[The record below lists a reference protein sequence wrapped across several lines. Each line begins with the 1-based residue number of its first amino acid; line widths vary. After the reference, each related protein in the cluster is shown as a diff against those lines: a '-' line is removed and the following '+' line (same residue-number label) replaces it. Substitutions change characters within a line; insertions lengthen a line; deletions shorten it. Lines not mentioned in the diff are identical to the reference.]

1 MDQILRPVLHFDR
14 FALDLT
20 RGYLRIDDRDIE
32 LPPKPFEVLRCLAE
46 NAGCLVT
53 KDELCSAVW
62 PDVTVGDDSL
72 VQCIR
77 LLRQKLGDH
86 DHNLIK
92 TIPRRGYLLDA
103 TVTTSLPPPGAA
115 NMTRMEPPDVPGGR
129 PGSAAAL
136 NRIQHTIW
144 AKPQAALA
152 AVLLFCAVVPAAYL
166 LWMFVHSTQ
175 ERTGLAAA
183 ALLPRQPPPASD
195 LFSTIDAQRVADL
208 AASKQLPLPSFVIH
222 RPAAGVPDSYR
233 RFSGIWVSDAGWPVS
248 GRQLMLIVTNVDAA
262 GVAEGY
268 VVDGPPQPKSRDQ
281 DAARFNP
288 FIARISG
295 DAFYFGSVTGER
307 MASLM
312 PDRQIEFRRTWRDG
326 GASSVILD
334 PAWTL
339 LERERKV
346 PMEAR
351 GRP

>member
-1 MDQILRPVLHFDR
+1 MDQIIRTVLHFDQ

-20 RGYLRIDDRDIE
+20 RGYLRIDDLDIE

-46 NAGCLVT
+46 NAGRLVT
-53 KDELCSAVW
+53 KDELYGTVW
-62 PDVTVGDDSL
+62 PGVTVGDDSL

-92 TIPRRGYLLDA
+92 TVPRRGYLLDA
-103 TVTTSLPPPGAA
+103 TVTTPVPPSAA
-115 NMTRMEPPDVPGGR
+115 MTRTELSDAPGGR
-129 PGSAAAL
+129 AGSAGAL
-136 NRIQHTIW
+136 RHTLHAIR
-144 AKPQAALA
+144 ASKLRAALA
-152 AVLLFCAVVPAAYL
+152 AVLLLCAVVPAIYL
-166 LWMFVHSTQ
+166 LTMIVHPAQ
-175 ERTGLAAA
+175 DRTGLADA
-183 ALLPRQPPPASD
+183 ALLPRQPPPASE

-208 AASKQLPLPSFVIH
+208 AASKQLPLPSFVIR

-233 RFSGIWVSDAGWPVS
+233 RFLGIWVSDAGWPLS

-268 VVDGPPQPKSRDQ
+268 VVDGPPQPKSWDQ
-281 DAARFNP
+281 DAARFSP

-307 MASLM
+307 VASLM
-312 PDRQIEFRRTWRDG
+312 SNQQMEFRRTWRDG

-339 LERERKV
+339 VARERRA
-346 PMEAR
+346 PTEAR